1 MSRLKNAMIAQH
13 KQVIGGFLFDGIQL
27 FVTRE
32 LPEESLL
39 LVSRTRENVEYNI
52 KLVHTSIVLTNQRE
66 YLQVLNLI
74 LRRATHGLRLQLV
87 NRNFYDPAGKVMLFM
102 IRSI

>member
-13 KQVIGGFLFDGIQL
+13 KAAIGGFLYDGVQL

-32 LPEESLL
+32 LPEKSLL
-39 LVSRTRENVEYNI
+39 LVSKTRENVEYKI

-74 LRRATHGLRLQLV
+74 LRRATHGLKLQLV
-87 NRNFYDPAGKVMLFM
+87 NRNYYDPAAKVNVHR
-102 IRSI
+102 I